1 MLIIFLVL
9 CNNFEKKWDKIRLLI
24 AVERNDLLSFFFE
37 KMRQNK
43 VVGSGGE
50 EWLRKTFVEGKKLIK
65 ISNDY
70 FTPKKK

>member
-1 MLIIFLVL
+1 
-9 CNNFEKKWDKIRLLI
+9 
-24 AVERNDLLSFFFE
+24 
-37 KMRQNK
+37 MRQNK